1 MELDSIECVSY
12 SDGMEDDD
20 DTAAVTSSQL
30 PRPFLKSS
38 STAGTAAAAVNVV
51 VVSDR
56 AGAAGPV
63 AGAGPLVIS
72 PATGVHELL
81 ECPVCTNSM
90 YPPIHQVLRPA
101 PIPFLPSFQDLGM
114 LALPGLRDL
123 LLLPV

>member
-38 STAGTAAAAVNVV
+38 STAGTAAAAAVNVV

-90 YPPIHQVLRPA
+90 YPPIHQVRRAPDSFRAFVSGSWLVSPA
-101 PIPFLPSFQDLGM
+101 RV
-114 LALPGLRDL
+114 A
-123 LLLPV
+123 

>member
-1 MELDSIECVSY
+1 MELDSIECMSY
-12 SDGMEDDD
+12 SDSMGDD

-56 AGAAGPV
+56 TGAAGPV

-90 YPPIHQVLRPA
+90 YPPIHQVR
-101 PIPFLPSFQDLGM
+101 FLSWPWFRDLAL
-114 LALPGLRDL
+114 LALPVGLRDL